1 MGKIGGSLD
10 GSIDTIKNVKLELES
25 VLQKVAG
32 EIATQVAITL
42 GFSKTSSL
50 GQALSE
56 RYSEEWSAKRKK
68 SFDYYTNAFLEIAGA
83 VTPDDSDYQITL
95 RLAKAITGLELTYW
109 NDSHF
114 EELIERLSAIKE
126 TLEAYTGD
134 NILHGSEMRMTL
146 VTSSGKEK
154 SVVFDRSELG
164 NLGRTV
170 KNKINSTFGN
180 YGLAISYDEKVQ
192 IVLSVLEDLLEGK

>member
-1 MGKIGGSLD
+1 M
-10 GSIDTIKNVKLELES
+10 
-25 VLQKVAG
+25 
-32 EIATQVAITL
+32 
-42 GFSKTSSL
+42 
-50 GQALSE
+50 
-56 RYSEEWSAKRKK
+56 R
-68 SFDYYTNAFLEIAGA
+68 FLEIAGA

-114 EELIERLSAIKE
+114 EELIERLSAIKRDFRSIYGRQHIAWIRNE
-126 TLEAYTGD
+126 NDARNFIGKRKV
-134 NILHGSEMRMTL
+134 GS
-146 VTSSGKEK
+146 
-154 SVVFDRSELG
+154 FDRSELG

-192 IVLSVLEDLLEGK
+192 IVLSVLEDLLEGNSNGKIDILVRILRSTNHRKLNMPSVRRKMQDNIY